1 MSIRRRVFLSIAAGL
16 LAAPAFAT
24 QQDPEEIDLWPSPPV
39 AKDREDG
46 AERTNRHGAI
56 SHISRPRLNVYR
68 PRAPNGTA
76 VVVIA
81 GGGCAR
87 VEAGTESTP
96 ACRWLQS
103 IGITA
108 FELVYRLPRDGFGVF
123 APFEDGQRAM
133 RLVRSKASSYGMNPK
148 KIGIMGFSAGAHLA
162 GMTAMRPDALQPPP
176 VDAADSLSARPDFA
190 VLFYPVL
197 TMMPPYDHT
206 RSRLEIV
213 GRNPDEAQSAAYSVE
228 RLANAHSPP
237 TFLAQAED
245 DPVSPI
251 ENSLMMSK
259 ALRSVG
265 VDTELHVF
273 RTGGHGWGLGKPGAE
288 VAVWPALFA
297 DWARKRGFLN

>member
-1 MSIRRRVFLSIAAGL
+1 
-16 LAAPAFAT
+16 
-24 QQDPEEIDLWPSPPV
+24 
-39 AKDREDG
+39 
-46 AERTNRHGAI
+46 
-56 SHISRPRLNVYR
+56 
-68 PRAPNGTA
+68 
-76 VVVIA
+76 
-81 GGGCAR
+81 
-87 VEAGTESTP
+87 
-96 ACRWLQS
+96 
-103 IGITA
+103 
-108 FELVYRLPRDGFGVF
+108 
-123 APFEDGQRAM
+123 M

-162 GMTAMRPDALQPPP
+162 GMTAVRPDALQPPP

-190 VLFYPVL
+190 VLLYPVL
-197 TMMPPYDHT
+197 TIMPPYDHT

-273 RTGGHGWGLGKPGAE
+273 RTGGHGWGFGQTRNRSRRMACPFRRLGTQARLSGLSRPK
-288 VAVWPALFA
+288 LFPEGS
-297 DWARKRGFLN
+297 RMK

>member
-24 QQDPEEIDLWPSPPV
+24 QQDPDEIDLWPSPPV

-56 SHISRPRLNVYR
+56 SHISRPHLNVYR

-81 GGGCAR
+81 GGDVR
-87 VEAGTESTP
+87 VEAGTERHPGLPLAAIDRRHRLRTRVPITP
-96 ACRWLQS
+96 RRLRNLRNVRGWATSHAARALES
-103 IGITA
+103 ILLWHEPKEDRHHGLFRRSPSGGDDA
-108 FELVYRLPRDGFGVF
+108 VRL
-123 APFEDGQRAM
+123 
-133 RLVRSKASSYGMNPK
+133 
-148 KIGIMGFSAGAHLA
+148 
-162 GMTAMRPDALQPPP
+162 DALLQPP
-176 VDAADSLSARPDFA
+176 VDAAGGLSARPDFA
-190 VLFYPVL
+190 DLLYPVP
-197 TMMPPYDHT
+197 TMMPPCGHT

-228 RLANAHSPP
+228 RLANAQSPP

-251 ENSLMMSK
+251 EISLMMSR

-265 VDTELHVF
+265 VDTQLHVF
-273 RTGGHGWGLGKPGAE
+273 RTGGHGWGLGKPGTE
-288 VAVWPALFA
+288 VTAWLALFA
-297 DWARKRGFLN
+297 DWAGTRGFLD